1 MLPTRL
7 ERQIAFFNENPGTS
21 VICSFSYIIDAKGKR
36 IGKSQ
41 NDVDASAGI
50 AEQDPSRF
58 LEVVYPSVIMVKE
71 DVLALGG
78 YNEALTRVVDRDLW
92 GRFVTSGKQILCQRE
107 FLTDYRLHGSSLT
120 MSSLLSTEASGA
132 RLKSCCAAAFQT
144 SILPSLSGST
154 TGYGT
159 WSRVRMWPAL
169 SRTTSSVSIST
180 SWFSISS

>member
-58 LEVVYPSVIMVKE
+58 LEVVHPSVIMVKE
-71 DVLALGG
+71 DVLALGL
-78 YNEALTRVVDRDLW
+78 YNEALTDLW
-92 GRFVTSGKQILCQRE
+92 GRLVTSGKQILCQRE
-107 FLTDYRLHGSSLT
+107 FLNSSQIT
-120 MSSLLSTEASGA
+120 AYTAQA
-132 RLKSCCAAAFQT
+132 
-144 SILPSLSGST
+144 
-154 TGYGT
+154 
-159 WSRVRMWPAL
+159 
-169 SRTTSSVSIST
+169 
-180 SWFSISS
+180 